1 MARNIHSG
9 HDCVPV
15 VVVIERLGA
24 LTYLVEM
31 TDHLLWKRHVDL
43 LRDLKV
49 TVKQKLQSL
58 EN

>member
-1 MARNIHSG
+1 M
-9 HDCVPV
+9 PV

-43 LRDLKV
+43 LRELKV
-49 TVKQKLQSL
+49 TVKQKLHSL